1 VEQILTSGMEK
12 YLFSFGGGGI
22 LGFLSGFALKRI
34 IKLAAIILGV
44 FILGLAY
51 LSYKGWIHA
60 DWNTIQNQ
68 TYSAAF
74 NASQAAQQY
83 LHQTMDKISTH
94 PGIQSQG
101 LTISAMAG
109 FPLGLIV
116 GLRR

>member
-1 VEQILTSGMEK
+1 MQEITAGGIEQ

-34 IKLAAIILGV
+34 IKLASIILGAFV
-44 FILGLAY
+44 LGLTY

-60 DWNTIQNQ
+60 DWNTIKNQ

-83 LHQTMDKISTH
+83 LHQTMDKIPTH
-94 PGIQSQG
+94 PGIQLQG
-101 LTISAMAG
+101 MTISAMAG
-109 FPLGLIV
+109 FPLGLML
-116 GLRR
+116 GLRK